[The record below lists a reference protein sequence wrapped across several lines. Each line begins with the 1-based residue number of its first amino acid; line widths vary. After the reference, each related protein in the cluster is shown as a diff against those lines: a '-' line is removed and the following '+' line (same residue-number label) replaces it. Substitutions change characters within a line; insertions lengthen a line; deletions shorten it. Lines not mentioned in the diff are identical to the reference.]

1 MLKFFVVLVRRK
13 GLGEVEFRRYFRDVH
28 GPLAEAL
35 PGLRRYVQ
43 NVVAEDPKRRRPGWD
58 GVAEL
63 WFDDR
68 AAMEAAWDSPEGAAA
83 TADLDSFAD
92 LERTTWSVVEET
104 VVG

>member
-1 MLKFFVVLVRRK
+1 MLKVIVVLARK
-13 GLGEVEFRRYFRDVH
+13 KDLGEAEFRRYFRDVH

-43 NVVAEDPKRRRPGWD
+43 NVVAEDPKRSRPGWD

-68 AAMEAAWDSPEGAAA
+68 AAMEAAWASPEGAAISG
-83 TADLDSFAD
+83 LIWV
-92 LERTTWSVVEET
+92 R
-104 VVG
+104 